1 MNSPSLESADQRSAV
16 SNEGEAFYL
25 FSFSRIMSSLQDFE
39 NLADSSIA
47 MWLQPM
53 AIEELRCFLF

>member
-1 MNSPSLESADQRSAV
+1 MNSPSLETADQRSAV

-25 FSFSRIMSSLQDFE
+25 FSFSIIMSSLQDFE
-39 NLADSSIA
+39 NRADSSIA

-53 AIEELRCFLF
+53 EIEE

>member
-1 MNSPSLESADQRSAV
+1 MNSPSLETADLWSAV

-25 FSFSRIMSSLQDFE
+25 FSFSIIMSSLQDFE
-39 NLADSSIA
+39 NRADSSIA